1 MTATTSNQV
10 IETKICNRCGT
21 KESYPTFIDGKEV
34 HLSKL
39 FINNITIKVFK
50 PLYVE
55 GHDKSDIFHIDLC
68 DKCHEKFEN
77 FMKDNSNG

>member
-10 IETKICNRCGT
+10 IETKICNRCSI
-21 KESYPTFIDGKEV
+21 KESYPTFIDGQEV

-50 PLYVE
+50 PLHLE
-55 GHDKSDIFHIDLC
+55 GNKSDIFHLDFC
-68 DKCHEKFEN
+68 DKCYEKFEN